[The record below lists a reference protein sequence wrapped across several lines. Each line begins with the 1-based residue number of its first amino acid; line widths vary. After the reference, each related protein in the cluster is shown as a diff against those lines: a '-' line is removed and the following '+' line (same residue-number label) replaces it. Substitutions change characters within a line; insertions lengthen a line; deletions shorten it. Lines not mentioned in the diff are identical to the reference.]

1 MSISNSVLLDGK
13 TLAKKIQLELKEK
26 IIQLEP
32 KIDRPPG
39 LAVIMVGDNPA
50 SAVYV
55 RNKERACQRV
65 GIASMG
71 QHFPKDTAQSKLEQ
85 VIKSLNQDDRVDGIL
100 VQLPLPSHLDSISL
114 LHLIDPDKDADG
126 LHPANLGKL
135 VRSEAGLRSCT
146 PAGVMRLLQEYDL
159 PLEGKKAVVIGRSI
173 LVGKPIALMLLE
185 QNATVIMAHSRT
197 KDLGA
202 VCRDADIIVAAVGIP
217 KLITQEM
224 VKPGAIVIDVGI
236 NRVELEDGK
245 SKLVGDVDF
254 DAVSKVASHIT
265 PVPGGI
271 GPMTVAMLLSNT
283 VQSYERKVNG

>member
-1 MSISNSVLLDGK
+1 MSISNPVLLDGK
-13 TLAKKIQLELKEK
+13 ALAKKIQLELKEK
-26 IIQLEP
+26 IVQLEP

-55 RNKERACQRV
+55 RNKERACKRV

-71 QHFPKDTAQSKLEQ
+71 QHFPKDTTQSKLEE
-85 VIKSLNQDDRVDGIL
+85 VIESLNQDDRVDGIL
-100 VQLPLPSHLDSISL
+100 VQLP

-126 LHPANLGKL
+126 LHPANLGLL

-146 PAGVMRLLQEYDL
+146 PAGIMRLLQEYDL

-185 QNATVIMAHSRT
+185 QNATVTMAHSRT

-283 VQSYERKVNG
+283 VQSYERKVSI